1 MRSFVDIKK
10 YLINIYFIRIYV
22 LPETKKRVSD
32 ASSLSRNSSDLSGYL
47 GGSSGVSSGESG
59 KRSRY
64 SLYPEVSIEKH
75 ITISKIPNVRCSKVT
90 VDLEQVP
97 KEYLQSRKAIET
109 STSSTKGEPSKLKT
123 KEENQKEFVTQKSEN
138 LTTIIEDEESSVLT
152 LKNTSRK
159 TYTKA
164 SGKGKSS
171 STVSAKKKLTKKKV
185 RKISEEEE
193 LEETSSPESAEPA
206 PTVVINSSSN
216 VSDISGG
223 SMVFG
228 RWTDPAGVYFYAA
241 EVLELLNSTEAKVR
255 FLDDKIERVLK
266 IESELINVKALHPH
280 DEITVKHDNT
290 VYDVSAKL
298 MTFPTLNRAG
308 DVQYE
313 IEITPTDSEPQF
325 NEDSRMVH
333 FSEVSLSDAQASMI
347 IRRMGFVPASNK
359 VSAEINFGNLIYGK
373 RKPRSVNSS
382 PASVTSIRAHQ
393 GSPSRTP
400 KKKTPRR
407 KRGGSNVE
415 ESAAAT
421 ETSASELTPRGKKTL
436 TYLTQEEQQDNESL
450 SKRSRKSGLAN
461 SSVKSNLF
469 KVPFKNI

>member
-1 MRSFVDIKK
+1 MLS
-10 YLINIYFIRIYV
+10 
-22 LPETKKRVSD
+22 ETKKRVSD

-75 ITISKIPNVRCSKVT
+75 ITISKIPNIRCPKVT
-90 VDLEQVP
+90 VGLEQVP
-97 KEYLQSRKAIET
+97 KEYLQSGKAIET
-109 STSSTKGEPSKLKT
+109 SKGEPSKQKA
-123 KEENQKEFVTQKSEN
+123 KEENLKELETQKSEN
-138 LTTIIEDEESSVLT
+138 LTTIVEVDESSVL
-152 LKNTSRK
+152 TSRK

-164 SGKGKSS
+164 SGNDKIS
-171 STVSAKKKLTKKKV
+171 STVGGKKKLTKKKV

-193 LEETSSPESAEPA
+193 EEETSSSESAKPA
-206 PTVVINSSSN
+206 PTVDINSSSN
-216 VSDISGG
+216 VSDISVGA
-223 SMVFG
+223 MVFG

-241 EVLELLNSTEAKVR
+241 EVLELLNSTEVRVR

-359 VSAEINFGNLIYGK
+359 VSSDINFCNLIFGK

-382 PASVTSIRAHQ
+382 PASVTSVKAHQ

-415 ESAAAT
+415 ESATAT
-421 ETSASELTPRGKKTL
+421 ETSASEPTPRGKKTL
-436 TYLTQEEQQDNESL
+436 TYLTQEELQDNESL

-469 KVPFKNI
+469 KVLFKNIEIMICV